1 MKELIY
7 LIVLILGV
15 PVGWIL
21 ENRFRGEIKNWR
33 KRIRWMALTCW
44 IFSLAI
50 LFFDYEYKI
59 PVSYTLVVMTITM
72 ITLLWRSMRN

>member
-21 ENRFRGEIKNWR
+21 ENVFEEKSKTGENV
-33 KRIRWMALTCW
+33 
-44 IFSLAI
+44 
-50 LFFDYEYKI
+50 FDGW
-59 PVSYTLVVMTITM
+59 L
-72 ITLLWRSMRN
+72 